1 MCWRHLTDMSKFLSG
16 RQSELKVG
24 ISSYTENKT
33 VLEITGRIGIGTTN
47 ATSKLHVVGDV
58 RVSGVVTATTFFGT
72 LEGIVTKTFPI
83 GDYGD
88 LSTGTNDAFGVNTS
102 GNETFDCSITPS
114 GTLSLKDFEILTQ

>member
-1 MCWRHLTDMSKFLSG
+1 MSKFLSG

-47 ATSKLHVVGDV
+47 ATSKLHVIGDV
-58 RVSGVVTATTFFGT
+58 RVSGVVTATTFSGT
-72 LEGIVTKTFPI
+72 LDGIVTKTFPI

-88 LSTGTNDAFGVNTS
+88 LSPVNDAF
-102 GNETFDCSITPS
+102 EQITFGIVYDCLITPS
-114 GTLSLKDFEILTQ
+114 ESLSTEDFGILT